1 MSIIKPHILAMSAYK
16 PPLDGRNPKS
26 HTLLDFNER
35 TVPVSQPIVDALQA
49 YISDGRLQQYPA
61 YGDIVER
68 LAIYA
73 GVNTNQVMITNG
85 SDQGIDLI
93 FRAVSKPVAKE
104 NGKENTHARAEAIIP
119 GPSFAMYQQCANVEA
134 MQIIEPQYTKEQG
147 YPLREVLA
155 AITPNTAIIVV
166 CNPNNPCGTLV
177 TNNVVEQLA
186 KAAPNAAILVDECY
200 YEYSRQSS
208 AALLSSPEY
217 SNVFITRTFSKTWG
231 IPSLRFGYILAN
243 NAYIDALCN
252 IRGPYDINQL
262 AIVAA
267 NAALDNPEYT
277 EQYVGEVMQT
287 AKPQFEAW
295 LSKNN
300 IGYWASHANYVW
312 AFFDNADAM
321 DEHLK
326 QNDILV
332 RAKAY
337 QGKTGLR
344 ITIGTV
350 EQTKNL
356 ISACEQFLKR

>member
-49 YISDGRLQQYPA
+49 FIGDGRLQQYPA

-68 LAIYA
+68 LATYA
-73 GVNTNQVMITNG
+73 DVNANQVMITNG

-93 FRAVSKPVAKE
+93 FRAVSKP
-104 NGKENTHARAEAIIP
+104 NAEAIIP
-119 GPSFAMYQQCANVEA
+119 GPSFAMYKQCANVEA
-134 MQIIEPQYTKEQG
+134 MHIIEPQYTKEQG

-177 TNNVVEQLA
+177 TNSVVEQLA
-186 KAAPNAAILVDECY
+186 KAAPLAAILVDECY

-208 AALLSSPEY
+208 AALLSDPEY

-231 IPSLRFGYILAN
+231 IPSLRFGYMLASN
-243 NAYIDALCN
+243 IYIDALCN
-252 IRGPYDINQL
+252 VRGPYDINQL

-277 EQYVGEVMQT
+277 EQYVGEVMQN
-287 AKPQFEAW
+287 AKPQFEVW

-300 IGYWASHANYVW
+300 IGYWASSANYVW
-312 AFFDNADAM
+312 AFFDNADGMA
-321 DEHLK
+321 EHLK
-326 QNDILV
+326 QSDILV
-332 RAKAY
+332 RAKVY
-337 QGKTGLR
+337 KGKTGLR
-344 ITIGTV
+344 ITMGTA

-356 ISACEQFLKR
+356 ISVCEQFLMLSP